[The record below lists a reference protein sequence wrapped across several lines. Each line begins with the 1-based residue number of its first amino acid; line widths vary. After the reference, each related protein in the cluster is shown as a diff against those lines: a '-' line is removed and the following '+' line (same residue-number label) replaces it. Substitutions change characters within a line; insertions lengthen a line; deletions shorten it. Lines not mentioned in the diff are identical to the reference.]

1 MYVDGNNV
9 GFDNGKTA
17 FYAMTGCAYGGWG
30 MPTQDNIKTLAG
42 QSGTITEGTD
52 YTFMTGVHPNVSL
65 DYVNSN
71 GAKII
76 FKCQDGKGRGSTYEG
91 KSGNYRLLHLTFMF
105 GCIRGPALKKEL
117 MKKIMDYLLGNTP
130 VLEVPEPA
138 PLENRNTLRIVLNN
152 DPGYARVVFTLSAPS
167 WTRVHCCSA
176 TGRRIKTLVDDY
188 CEEGSHD
195 ILLGRA
201 FFGDISNGR
210 YFIRLETGSGSV
222 FKPILLIQ

>member
-1 MYVDGNNV
+1 MYADGNNV
-9 GFDNGKTA
+9 GFDNGKTD

-30 MPTQDNIKTLAG
+30 TPAQDNIKTLAG
-42 QSGTITEGTD
+42 QGGTIAEGTD

-65 DYVNSN
+65 DHVNSN

-76 FKCQDGKGRGSTYEG
+76 FKCQDGKGRGSTYERQ
-91 KSGNYRLLHLTFMF
+91 SGNYRLLHLTFMF

-138 PLENRNTLRIVLNN
+138 SSANRNTLRIILTN

-167 WTRVHCCSA
+167 WTRVYCCSA
-176 TGRRIKTLVDDY
+176 TGRRIMTLADDY
-188 CEEGSHD
+188 CEKGSYD
-195 ILLGRA
+195 IPFGRA
-201 FFGDISNGR
+201 VFNDIANGR
-210 YFIRLETGSGSV
+210 YFIWLETGSGSV
-222 FKPILLIQ
+222 LQPVILIK